1 MFSFC
6 VPRIAA
12 APSHTVVPGAIRHR
26 VQLWTPP
33 APGPETKPCLAPDS
47 GPEEVLDL
55 GLTHTTP
62 ATLCAP
68 HNGAP
73 KTRPQPGPRNLPR
86 LGPQTWLWQGPRIE
100 SETGTSCGAPNLNGS
115 HKFFQ
120 TNRTQNVKKNP

>member
-12 APSHTVVPGAIRHR
+12 APSHTMVPGAIRHR

-47 GPEEVLDL
+47 GPAEGLDL
-55 GLTHTTP
+55 GLTHTAP

-73 KTRPQPGPRNLPR
+73 KPVPNPDHETCRDSVPKPGSGKDPGSNPK
-86 LGPQTWLWQGPRIE
+86 LGHRAGPP
-100 SETGTSCGAPNLNGS
+100 T
-115 HKFFQ
+115 
-120 TNRTQNVKKNP
+120 